1 MGLNCLQGQT
11 GNQENY
17 LPRKD
22 GEKHRG
28 APIYLK
34 IFHEHNFHRI
44 LRLLATDTIKPSD
57 DMNRS
62 MTNNGVVGLIFPS
75 PPDRAGSR
83 TTSETSHRADSAD
96 IPECTPYQAA
106 RKTLI
111 KEINKPVFVR
121 GLQLALS

>member
-1 MGLNCLQGQT
+1 M
-11 GNQENY
+11 
-17 LPRKD
+17 LP
-22 GEKHRG
+22 
-28 APIYLK
+28 YTLK
-34 IFHEHNFHRI
+34 FSTNIIFTEYYD
-44 LRLLATDTIKPSD
+44 LATDTIKPSD

-96 IPECTPYQAA
+96 VPECTPCQAA